1 MKKSELIN
9 RVARE
14 FPCSHQEAEV
24 AVKAVFESIEDAL
37 VSGSR
42 VEVRGFGTFE
52 VREYRAYQGR
62 NPKTGARVAVA
73 PKKSPFFKAG
83 KEIREG
89 LNQSKR

>member
-24 AVKAVFESIEDAL
+24 AVKSVFEAIENAL
-37 VSGSR
+37 VAGNR

-52 VREYRAYQGR
+52 VRSYRAYQGR
-62 NPKTGARVAVA
+62 NPKTGERVAVA

-83 KEIREG
+83 KEIREA
-89 LNQSKR
+89 LNQPKN